1 MPARPVINQLCFP
14 ERHFSANCISLRL
27 SEVQM
32 KFYERSLQA
41 LLSSAL
47 AASPLAREFSRVLAR
62 LASLAQIGELARRLT
77 LKMTTALSTSLFRT
91 TFTWTIILNLLM
103 KRLLGS
109 NLSHFWNHYQRKEK
123 HFGLNS
129 LFVSTVANR
138 DGDKEHSIIY
148 SNLTTD
154 TEHLFFISDR
164 YLQKAW

>member
-41 LLSSAL
+41 LLSSAPRGF
-47 AASPLAREFSRVLAR
+47 AARSRVLAR
-62 LASLAQIGELARRLT
+62 LASLAQIGEFARRLT
-77 LKMTTALSTSLFRT
+77 LKMTTALSTSVFRT

>member
-1 MPARPVINQLCFP
+1 MRDSCKLSFPLPFAAR
-14 ERHFSANCISLRL
+14 
-27 SEVQM
+27 
-32 KFYERSLQA
+32 
-41 LLSSAL
+41 
-47 AASPLAREFSRVLAR
+47 SRVLAR
-62 LASLAQIGELARRLT
+62 LASLAQIGLGELARRLT

-148 SNLTTD
+148 SNLTTLNTCSLSVID
-154 TEHLFFISDR
+154 ICRKHGSVCCLSLIHTQNLSLTVGHVRTTVNLLVLLKSWYQFF
-164 YLQKAW
+164 